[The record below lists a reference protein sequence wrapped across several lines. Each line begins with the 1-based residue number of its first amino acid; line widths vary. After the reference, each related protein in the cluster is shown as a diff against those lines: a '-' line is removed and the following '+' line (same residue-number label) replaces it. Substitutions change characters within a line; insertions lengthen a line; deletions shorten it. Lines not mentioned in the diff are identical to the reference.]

1 MCNGWEVAIRERH
14 LGLMPYTVYTYI
26 LTMNESPLIISNT
39 CIIPHNLIA
48 LTIAFIKKKTEL
60 SYIDLKKKKINI
72 RKCVEY
78 TYIQTNMIE
87 TTVRIVLCNLG
98 QLKAWI
104 LFP

>member
-1 MCNGWEVAIRERH
+1 M
-14 LGLMPYTVYTYI
+14 TV
-26 LTMNESPLIISNT
+26 NESPLIISNT

-60 SYIDLKKKKINI
+60 SYIDLKKKKDKLIINN

-78 TYIQTNMIE
+78 TYIQTNVID

-98 QLKAWI
+98 QLKA
-104 LFP
+104 